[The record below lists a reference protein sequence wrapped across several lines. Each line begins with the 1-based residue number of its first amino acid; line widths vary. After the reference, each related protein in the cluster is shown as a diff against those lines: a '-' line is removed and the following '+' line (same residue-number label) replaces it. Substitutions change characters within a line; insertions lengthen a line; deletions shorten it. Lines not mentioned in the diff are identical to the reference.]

1 MFGFRS
7 KSDVRA
13 RQLREQRVRTSGSR
27 RTAWLRRLVSWEC
40 GVGAVFVVGAASI
53 ALVGAETLDYVVGQ
67 RIEQP
72 IYAQVRFQVPDEKQT
87 TTDRKAAR
95 AKTPSQ
101 YVLNDPALTF
111 ARIRADLIRLLQV
124 TADAGDF
131 EAYTKAIEGLKWP
144 VDRGGYE
151 RLRGL
156 LDMPNDAGR
165 TQFQEWVEKLPLES
179 QYVVRDLSREPREPQ
194 SAVDFVLVDSRG
206 DDGSAAAAQVPHS
219 DLTSQKND
227 RALQGSATIIARRL
241 PVAELRPVVEAI
253 VLATFREE
261 PTIVLAK
268 ERTDEAMQKAEESTP
283 PAWTVYEKDQ
293 PFLPPGIL
301 RDESYGL
308 LKAHQA
314 SYHAFLE
321 QDSVAATAMRQAH
334 WLRRG
339 GLITLVVLL
348 AGGLLA
354 YTSLYQPSIFAAPK
368 GASSFA
374 LVMLTSLAGSRVV
387 DVNWPHIPELVL
399 IPSLIGASVA
409 AIAYPRRFAVGAMC
423 ILAVLTAVI
432 VRNHL
437 PFLLMLL
444 LGVSATIYQLD
455 EIRSRTK
462 LIKVG
467 VVAAGAVMFAAAGG
481 GLIEG
486 QTPAYLMQHSLWA
499 GGCAMLAAAVV
510 SLTLPFIE
518 RLFRV
523 ATSLT
528 LLEWRDPT
536 RPLLQ
541 LLAREAAGTYNHSLV
556 LGTLAEAACARIGA
570 SGLLAQVGALYHDV
584 GKIYRAAYF
593 TENQA
598 GSISRHD
605 NLAPTMSLLIILG
618 HVKDGLEMAR
628 QYRLPKVLH
637 QFIAE
642 HHGTTVVRY
651 FHRIATEKQPLVSSG
666 RHDREVSESDFRYS
680 GPRPRTRESAV
691 LMLCDGVEG
700 AVRALEEPSPGRI
713 ESTVHGVITD
723 RLNDGQFDDCDITL
737 REIRLVE
744 ESLVKSLCG
753 IYHGRVSYARPAM
766 KARMSG

>member
-1 MFGFRS
+1 MFGFGS

-13 RQLREQRVRTSGSR
+13 RQLREQRVRTTGTWR
-27 RTAWLRRLVSWEC
+27 AALVRCVFCWKN
-40 GVGAVFVVGAASI
+40 GVGLLFVAGATAI
-53 ALVGAETLDYVVGQ
+53 ALTGEESLDHVVGQ
-67 RIEQP
+67 RVAQP

-87 TTDRKAAR
+87 ANDRKAAR
-95 AKTPSQ
+95 AKTPSH
-101 YVLNDPALTF
+101 YVLNNPALTF
-111 ARIRADLIRLLQV
+111 GRIRADLMRLMQ
-124 TADAGDF
+124 TAADAADF
-131 EAYTKAIEGLKWP
+131 EAFAQAMEALKWP
-144 VDRGGYE
+144 ADRPAYE
-151 RLRGL
+151 RLRSL
-156 LDMPNDAGR
+156 LSMPNDAGR
-165 TQFQEWVEKLPLES
+165 SQYQEWVEKLPLES
-179 QYVVRDLSREPREPQ
+179 HHVVKDLSREPREPA
-194 SAVDFVLVDSRG
+194 SAVDFIVLETRG
-206 DDGSAAAAQVPHS
+206 DDGHLVATQFTHGV
-219 DLTSQKND
+219 LTSQGNAS
-227 RALQGSATIIARRL
+227 ALQGSATTIARRL
-241 PVAELRPVVEAI
+241 PILELRAVVEAI
-253 VLATFREE
+253 VLSTFRAE
-261 PTIVLAK
+261 PTITFAK
-268 ERTDEAMQKAEESTP
+268 DRTEDVMQKAEEASP

-293 PFLPPGIL
+293 PFLPPGVL
-301 RDESYGL
+301 SEESYAL

-314 SYHAFLE
+314 AYHDFLQ
-321 QDSVAATAMRQAH
+321 QDSPEASHLRRMH
-334 WLRRG
+334 WARRG

-354 YTSLYQPSIFAAPK
+354 YTGLYQSSIFGSPA
-368 GASSFA
+368 GAISFA
-374 LVMLTSLAGSRVV
+374 LVMLTSLSGSRFV

-409 AIAYPRRFAVGAMC
+409 ALAYPRRFAVGAMC
-423 ILAVLTAVI
+423 ILAVLTAVM

-467 VVAAGAVMFAAAGG
+467 FVAAAAVMFAAAGG
-481 GLIEG
+481 GLVEG
-486 QTPAYLMQHSLWA
+486 QTRDYLIQHSLWA
-499 GGCAMLAAAVV
+499 GACAMLAAAMV

-541 LLAREAAGTYNHSLV
+541 LLSREAPGTYNHSLV
-556 LGTLAEAACARIGA
+556 LGTLAEAACEKIGA
-570 SGLLAQVGALYHDV
+570 NGLLTQVGALYHDV

-593 TENQA
+593 TENQQ
-598 GSISRHD
+598 GGISRHD
-605 NLAPTMSLLIILG
+605 NLAPTISLLIILG
-618 HVKDGLEMAR
+618 HVKDGLELAR

-651 FHRIATEKQPLVSSG
+651 FHRVASEKQPLVSRG
-666 RHDREVSESDFRYS
+666 RHDREVSESDFRYG
-680 GPRPRTRESAV
+680 GPKPRTRESAV

-700 AVRALEEPSPGRI
+700 AVRALEEPSVGRI
-713 ESTVHGVITD
+713 ESTVHSIITD

-753 IYHGRVSYARPAM
+753 IYHGRVSYQRPTAR
-766 KARMSG
+766 ARMSG